1 MQRRSFLKNAA
12 VVPMAMSLGWIG
24 AARAG
29 SVPSEAGW
37 RRYEMTTDVELPASE
52 GPATLWLPVAQSA
65 GGYQK
70 SLGIDWNTS
79 APQASLMHDPVYN
92 AGLLRL
98 GWTTQPTRQVR
109 LVQTVAVR
117 DRGAE
122 GVRAGLAEQQ
132 LYLQPTPDMPLDGI
146 VRTTSERIVAGCVT
160 PLEKVRAIYDWVVD
174 NTFRDPNT
182 PGCGMGHIRQMLE
195 TRSLGGKCADMSS
208 LMVGLTRAA
217 GIPAREVY
225 GIRVD
230 RSAQFPSLG
239 ASGDIS
245 KAQHCRA
252 EVHLADRGWMPV
264 DPADV
269 RKVVLQDR
277 LPLADPRVAALRER
291 AFGNWEMN
299 WVGYNTAR
307 DFSLPG
313 STQIAEFAMYPCS
326 STKAGQRDCLQPK
339 QFRYAISA
347 RRV

>member
-1 MQRRSFLKNAA
+1 MQRRSFLRNAA
-12 VVPMAMSLGWIG
+12 IAPMAMSLGGIA

-37 RRYEMTTDVELPASE
+37 RRYEITTDIDMPASG

-65 GGYQK
+65 GSYQK
-70 SLGIDWNTS
+70 SLGIDWNSS
-79 APQASLMHDPVYN
+79 APQASLMRDPVYD

-98 GWTTQPTRQVR
+98 DWAAQPTRQVR

-122 GVRAGLAEQQ
+122 GARASQDEQR

-146 VRTTSERIVAGCVT
+146 VRSTSDRIVAGRVT

-182 PGCGMGHIRQMLE
+182 PGCGSGHIRQMLE

-239 ASGDIS
+239 AGGDIS

-252 EVHLADRGWMPV
+252 EVYLADRGWMPV

-269 RKVVLQDR
+269 RKVVLQDG
-277 LPLADPRVAALRER
+277 LKLADPRVAAFRER

-307 DFSLPG
+307 DFRLPG
-313 STQIAEFAMYPCS
+313 STQTAEFAMYPCS
-326 STKAGQRDCLQPK
+326 STRAGQRDCLQPK